1 MQGVKNLT
9 PTAANLVSAMARID
23 NNYYPEVTISVYF
36 MLLSV
41 NSTCHLIFLHDFLQT
56 LHRMFVVNA
65 GGAFKKVLWPAA
77 MKFLDP
83 KTIAKIHVKKLIY
96 FVNFSIVCQTSLI

>member
-23 NNYYPEVTISVYF
+23 NNYYPEVTISIYYI
-36 MLLSV
+36 LLLV
-41 NSTCHLIFLHDFLQT
+41 NCTLSLKFFLHYFLQT

-83 KTIAKIHVKKLIY
+83 KTIAKIHVKKLVY
-96 FVNFSIVCQTSLI
+96 FINFSMVG